1 MLQCCFQNKPTARET
16 KSNQLSNRLPPSH
29 FPHNLISQHCCGKCV
44 LFFSYF
50 PQKRRKRTTQH
61 PKQNC
66 LLCRNAN
73 TKTQKK
79 TDRGPKHDRQTPTQ
93 PSGGLMVVVMVVV
106 ARITSCTIPSLFFQ
120 TLHLL
125 AFVFAHTLSP
135 TSLVQ
140 VLWSTRSRPHEGTWY
155 SRIFVTVA
163 PGGSFTVCES
173 VKSTVV
179 AAAVRTFITLRAR
192 GLPGCV

>member
-79 TDRGPKHDRQTPTQ
+79 KN
-93 PSGGLMVVVMVVV
+93 
-106 ARITSCTIPSLFFQ
+106 
-120 TLHLL
+120 
-125 AFVFAHTLSP
+125 
-135 TSLVQ
+135 
-140 VLWSTRSRPHEGTWY
+140 RSRTE
-155 SRIFVTVA
+155 A
-163 PGGSFTVCES
+163 
-173 VKSTVV
+173 
-179 AAAVRTFITLRAR
+179 
-192 GLPGCV
+192 